1 MRRLPPWML
10 GGASTGEAAAR
21 NSSEAEAPKT
31 KAEKRPK
38 RVQKPKEKDL
48 NLSSEKPKRVRR
60 KIGEETKRSSI
71 GPEMIQ
77 SVTCPEDDDLTVDD
91 LLSFA
96 HEYVQRDEEETRKE
110 RERSLSMSETTLVLD
125 ESNTTTSSQ
134 GGTKDPT
141 ADEMLELLMGPFF
154 KKR

>member
-1 MRRLPPWML
+1 ML
-10 GGASTGEAAAR
+10 
-21 NSSEAEAPKT
+21 
-31 KAEKRPK
+31 
-38 RVQKPKEKDL
+38 L
-48 NLSSEKPKRVRR
+48 NNES
-60 KIGEETKRSSI
+60 
-71 GPEMIQ
+71 Q
-77 SVTCPEDDDLTVDD
+77 
-91 LLSFA
+91 
-96 HEYVQRDEEETRKE
+96 YVQRDEEETRKE

>member
-21 NSSEAEAPKT
+21 NGSQPEAPKT

-38 RVQKPKEKDL
+38 RVQKTKEKDL
-48 NLSSEKPKRVRR
+48 NLKSDEPKRVPR
-60 KIGEETKRSSI
+60 KIREEAKRS
-71 GPEMIQ
+71 PEVIQ
-77 SVTCPEDDDLTVDD
+77 SVTVPEDDDLTVDD

-96 HEYVQRDEEETRKE
+96 NEYVQRDEEGTRKE
-110 RERSLSMSETTLVLD
+110 RERSLSVSETTLVLD
-125 ESNTTTSSQ
+125 ETNMTTSSQ
-134 GGTKDPT
+134 GGTKDST
-141 ADEMLELLMGPFF
+141 AEDMLQLLMGPFY